1 MSERQIVIV
10 GGGMAALMT
19 ALFLRRD
26 GFTGGIAVLER
37 APDVGGLLRA
47 IDAGEFG
54 CFDQGMHTFTSTGI
68 PELDD
73 VMTSLLPADAWVW
86 LKDETRDIS
95 GVVFEGRLQRQCH
108 YPDLRSLPDDRR
120 QRAVASVEA
129 MLDQPIHSH
138 PPPTNMEDYARRR
151 FGSVV
156 AGEVIS
162 PILEKLYGRPA
173 REIDP
178 VVAALLPLDRVAM
191 YDEASINGH
200 LDSTLFRSRIAYP
213 EQRRLPLR
221 FASGRFSVYP
231 KAFGAWRV
239 VDALVKRLEA
249 QNVQIITRAELT
261 GLDISDH
268 RVRRLA
274 ARTPDG
280 TVVFDNPTD
289 VYWTAGTLPLARTLK
304 VSDPAAAFEA
314 PKSAAVMNLL
324 IDHRP
329 YLDDLYYFWCFDSA
343 FQSFRVTNFAAYCP
357 NAERAGGH
365 PICVEFFLNEGQP
378 RDHAAIVDLAVNE
391 LRAFGAIDSNTRVLH
406 ATGHALPVGFPIL
419 SLKNRGILNENL
431 AAIAGLGLDNLA
443 ITGIQS
449 EWGVVFQ
456 PDVVTHAWRTVAAR
470 RDIFGHQ
477 P

>member
-26 GFTGGIAVLER
+26 GFTGRIAVIER
-37 APDVGGLLRA
+37 APEVGGLLRA

-54 CFDQGMHTFTSTGI
+54 RFDQGMHTFTSTRI

-73 VMTSLLPADAWVW
+73 VMTSLLPAEDWVW

-95 GVVFEGRLQRQCH
+95 GVAFEGRLQRECH
-108 YPDLRSLPDDRR
+108 YPDLRLLPDERR
-120 QRAVASVEA
+120 RRAVACLESL
-129 MLDQPIHSH
+129 LDQPVRPD
-138 PPPTNMEDYARRR
+138 PPPTDMEDYATRR
-151 FGSVV
+151 FGCVV
-156 AGEVIS
+156 AREVIS

-178 VVAALLPLDRVAM
+178 VVAGLLPLDRVAL
-191 YDEASINGH
+191 YDEACMNRH
-200 LDSTLFRSRIAYP
+200 LDSDLIRSRIAYP

-239 VDALVKRLEA
+239 VDALVEQLRA
-249 QNVQIITRAELT
+249 QNVEIVTRAELT
-261 GLDISDH
+261 CFEARDH

-280 TVVFDNPTD
+280 TVTFEEPTD
-289 VYWTAGTLPLARTLK
+289 VYWTAGTLPLARTLG
-304 VSDPAAAFEA
+304 VGDAAGAFEA

-343 FQSFRVTNFAAYCP
+343 YQSFRVTNFAAYCP
-357 NAERAGGH
+357 NAERAGGY

-378 RDHAAIVDLAVNE
+378 RDHASIVDLAVNE
-391 LRAFGAIDSNTRVLH
+391 LRAFGAIDSKTRVLH

-419 SLKNRGILNENL
+419 SLKNRAILNENL

-443 ITGIQS
+443 VTGIQS

-470 RDIFGHQ
+470 RDIDLQ
-477 P
+477 